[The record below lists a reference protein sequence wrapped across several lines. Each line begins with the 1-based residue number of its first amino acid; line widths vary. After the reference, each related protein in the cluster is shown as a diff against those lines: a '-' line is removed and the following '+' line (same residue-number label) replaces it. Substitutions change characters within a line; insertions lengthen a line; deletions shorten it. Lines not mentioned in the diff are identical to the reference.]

1 MAFEL
6 DKSDALRGLLRVA
19 DFPDLAREPIR
30 RVLKDVAE
38 AVRAD
43 AAASISRA
51 GRSRPGQPPA
61 MDSGALLR
69 SLRTRLARTRKRDE
83 RAYAIAQEF
92 YGFMLESGTRRGTR
106 RIRPRPFIVPAAQRH
121 FSDFVSRV
129 QAAIDQAAKQ
139 VSS

>member
-6 DKSDALRGLLRVA
+6 DISGASRGILRVA

-69 SLRTRLARTRKRDE
+69 SLRTRLARSRKRDE
-83 RAYAIAQEF
+83 RAYAIAPEF
-92 YGFMLESGTRRGTR
+92 YGFMLESGTR

-121 FSDFVSRV
+121 LSDFVSRV
-129 QAAIDQAAKQ
+129 QAAIDQAARQ

>member
-6 DKSDALRGLLRVA
+6 DISGASRGILRVA

-30 RVLKDVAE
+30 RVLKEVAD

-43 AAASISRA
+43 AAASIGRA
-51 GRSRPGQPPA
+51 GRRSLPGSPPA
-61 MDSGALLR
+61 SDTGALLR
-69 SLRTRLARTRKRDE
+69 SLRTRLARSRKRDE
-83 RAYAIAQEF
+83 RAYAIAPEF
-92 YGFMLESGTRRGTR
+92 YGFMLESGTR

-121 FSDFVSRV
+121 LGEFVAKV
-129 QAAIDQAAKQ
+129 QAVIDDAARQ

>member
-6 DKSDALRGLLRVA
+6 DISAASRGIIRIA

-30 RVLKDVAE
+30 QALKEVAD

-43 AAASISRA
+43 AASAITHA

-61 MDSGALLR
+61 SDSGALLR
-69 SLRTRLARTRKRDE
+69 SLRTRLARSRKRDE
-83 RAYAIAQEF
+83 RAYAIAPEF
-92 YGFMLESGTRRGTR
+92 YGFMLESGTR

-121 FSDFVSRV
+121 LGDFTSRI
-129 QAAIDQAAKQ
+129 QAAVEAAVQ
-139 VSS
+139 RANAA

>member
-6 DKSDALRGLLRVA
+6 DISGASRGILRVA

-61 MDSGALLR
+61 MDSGALLH
-69 SLRTRLARTRKRDE
+69 SLRTRLARSRKRDE
-83 RAYAIAQEF
+83 RAYAIAPEF
-92 YGFMLESGTRRGTR
+92 YGFMLESGTR

-121 FSDFVSRV
+121 LSDFLSRV
-129 QAAIDQAAKQ
+129 QAAIDQAARQ